1 MTIAIKAIVICP
13 PLLEKKPPALGLLF
27 GIVMTF
33 SIIETSLRGAA
44 TQPVEPLACFCARLR
59 VHRCEQN
66 SEKCAVQRMTRPE
79 DQFAQAS
86 SPYRKSGIA
95 VQNDCHLSEPS
106 AFTRGRITR
115 AQRLSGQLL

>member
-44 TQPVEPLACFCARLR
+44 TQPVEPPACFCARLR
-59 VHRCEQN
+59 VHRCKQN
-66 SEKCAVQRMTRPE
+66 SEKCAVQR
-79 DQFAQAS
+79 
-86 SPYRKSGIA
+86 
-95 VQNDCHLSEPS
+95 ND
-106 AFTRGRITR
+106 ATRGSICTSII
-115 AQRLSGQLL
+115 ALPQIWHSGAE

>member
-44 TQPVEPLACFCARLR
+44 TQPVEPPACFCARLR
-59 VHRCEQN
+59 VHRRKRN
-66 SEKCAVQRMTRPE
+66 SERCAIQQMTQPE
-79 DQFAQAS
+79 DRFAQVS
-86 SPYRKSGIA
+86 SPSRKSGIA
-95 VQNDCHLSEPS
+95 VQNELHLSEALALTKGHTNILQHPP
-106 AFTRGRITR
+106 A
-115 AQRLSGQLL
+115 QLL

>member
-33 SIIETSLRGAA
+33 SIIETSPRGAA
-44 TQPVEPLACFCARLR
+44 TQPVEPPASFYA
-59 VHRCEQN
+59 
-66 SEKCAVQRMTRPE
+66 P
-79 DQFAQAS
+79 AS
-86 SPYRKSGIA
+86 SPYRKFGIA
-95 VQNDCHLSEPS
+95 VLNDRHLSEPS

>member
-33 SIIETSLRGAA
+33 SIIETSPRGAA
-44 TQPVEPLACFCARLR
+44 TQPVEPPGCFCAPLHVRR
-59 VHRCEQN
+59 RKQN
-66 SEKCAVQRMTRPE
+66 SERYVVQQMTRPE